1 MNFIA
6 SSIRN
11 KLMLICGSGTALLLA
26 AALAG
31 MFVQWRSFNQIESEV
46 GQLNERRLSF
56 ASAKVAYFDQLLE
69 WKNLLLRI
77 TDEHQQTEH
86 WRNFEARSLE
96 VRERVGT
103 AAAEEGDPTS
113 REIADRF
120 LTAHGELAENYR
132 RALDEYRID
141 YNMFELEKRV
151 RDSDKDA
158 SVLLDELVARLSR
171 SVEARTAAIEASARK
186 GVLVSLG
193 LMAAACAIAFG
204 AFLWLIRKQ
213 ITSPA
218 RTLEHDLTRLA
229 QGDFSAPIVSSTRD
243 EIGRIA
249 SSAEALRSDLGQLI
263 RGVAETICTV
273 DKAASQM
280 AAELGSVA
288 SAAARQSEAATSTAS
303 GVEQVTMSIQSISNS
318 SERACT
324 LTRDSL
330 TQSHEARTRLATLAG
345 SVDETDRVM
354 HTVSSTA
361 QAFIGNARRIGRI
374 TQQVREIAEQTNL
387 LALNA
392 AIEAARAGE
401 QGRGF
406 AVVADEVRKLAEK
419 SASSASEIDDIT
431 RLLDGHG
438 LELDEV
444 LNRGQAALVTSRDN
458 VTATTEALTTANQAV
473 SDSDAE
479 VAHINQAVQEQTS
492 ASTTIASNVE
502 EIARMI
508 EHSHAALERVSGAAE
523 QMRHQAD
530 HLQHAV
536 TNFRL

>member
-171 SVEARTAAIEASARK
+171 SVEARTAAIEAKCTQGRAGEPGADGRGLRDRLRRFPVARPQADHLARAYPRTRPHAPRPGRLQRAHRLLDK
-186 GVLVSLG
+186 GRDRTHREQRRGPAQRSRATDTWCRGNDLHGGQGCLANGRRARQRRISR
-193 LMAAACAIAFG
+193 G
-204 AFLWLIRKQ
+204 APVRG
-213 ITSPA
+213 
-218 RTLEHDLTRLA
+218 RDLHGKRRRAGDDVDPVDQQQQRTRLHTHPR
-229 QGDFSAPIVSSTRD
+229 QPDPIS
-243 EIGRIA
+243 
-249 SSAEALRSDLGQLI
+249 
-263 RGVAETICTV
+263 RG
-273 DKAASQM
+273 
-280 AAELGSVA
+280 
-288 SAAARQSEAATSTAS
+288 
-303 GVEQVTMSIQSISNS
+303 
-318 SERACT
+318 
-324 LTRDSL
+324 
-330 TQSHEARTRLATLAG
+330 RTRLATLAG

-361 QAFIGNARRIGRI
+361 QAFIANARQIGRI
-374 TQQVREIAEQTNL
+374 TRQVREIAEQTNL

-401 QGRGF
+401 Q
-406 AVVADEVRKLAEK
+406 AE
-419 SASSASEIDDIT
+419 ASRWSPT
-431 RLLDGHG
+431 R
-438 LELDEV
+438 
-444 LNRGQAALVTSRDN
+444 
-458 VTATTEALTTANQAV
+458 
-473 SDSDAE
+473 
-479 VAHINQAVQEQTS
+479 
-492 ASTTIASNVE
+492 
-502 EIARMI
+502 
-508 EHSHAALERVSGAAE
+508 
-523 QMRHQAD
+523 
-530 HLQHAV
+530 
-536 TNFRL
+536 